1 MILKIEKRIRPAVC
15 GLALLSFA
23 IVPLLA
29 GWGQEASKAAVKPEV
44 LKIFAEIAGEFL
56 YTLGD
61 QEAKVVYSVASG
73 RLWAED
79 QSSETPETVEVTPV
93 DLAKLRFEATGAE
106 GNLIAIE
113 FSRDEKGKI
122 TTSLIKTRGMEVPG
136 KRIK

>member
-1 MILKIEKRIRPAVC
+1 MIRLNENRILPAVL
-15 GLALLSFA
+15 GLALLSFLIA
-23 IVPLLA
+23 PLPA
-29 GWGQEASKAAVKPEV
+29 GSVQETSKAAVKPEV

-56 YTLGD
+56 YTAGG
-61 QEAKVVYSVASG
+61 QEAVVAYSVTNS

-79 QSSETPETVEVTPV
+79 RSSDPYETVEVTPV

-113 FSRDEKGKI
+113 FSRDENGKI
-122 TTSLIKTRGMEVPG
+122 ATSLIKTRGMEVPG